1 MAFKFKVKKRPSLA
15 QAAAGGF
22 AQGVATGIN
31 QAAQLS
37 LQDRLRKQEEEKNRL
52 KKELDLF
59 NGMVSDVELTQSNRE
74 TIMRGKRM
82 IIASDGKT
90 GASTVYS
97 SISPDF
103 TFTPSKEEEARITK
117 QIESAEKK
125 AMATAKMEFDPTTD
139 TFKDTGMVGRQPTK
153 LEEEQRLKES
163 QIKLGLKPIY
173 KEEEQEGD
181 FLNTYNVFA
190 DGSRKLLTSKSKP
203 VKPQKLKVTKKEEI
217 QEGLDQVFYEYYED
231 GSKKEVRRQI
241 GKYKEDDLI
250 GLPEEGDGINTN
262 QMTWSNVQ
270 EGVVNIA
277 PGDTIS
283 DPQLGN
289 LKFKGGDS
297 SNLENYDFIG
307 FPEQ

>member
-37 LQDRLRKQEEEKNRL
+37 LQDRLKKQEEEKNRL

-59 NGMVSDVELTQSNRE
+59 NGMVSDVELTQANRE

-97 SISPDF
+97 SVSPDF
-103 TFTPSKEEEARITK
+103 EFMPSKEEEKAEDKLVQNIEK
-117 QIESAEKK
+117 Q
-125 AMATAKMEFDPTTD
+125 AMKTA
-139 TFKDTGMVGRQPTK
+139 GMIGRQPTK
-153 LEEEQRLKES
+153 LEEKERTKAS
-163 QIKLGLKPIY
+163 EIKLGLKPIHI
-173 KEEEQEGD
+173 EEEQEGD
-181 FLNTYNVFA
+181 FLNTYNKFA
-190 DGSRKLLTSKSKP
+190 DGSRKLISSKSKP
-203 VKPQKLKVTKKEEI
+203 VKLKEEKPI
-217 QEGLDQVFYEYYED
+217 RTEERREGLDQVFYDVFKD
-231 GSKKEVRRQI
+231 GTKVVKRKI
-241 GKYKEDDLI
+241 FDKYKEDDLF

-307 FPEQ
+307 FPE

>member
-59 NGMVSDVELTQSNRE
+59 NGMISDVELTQANRE

-97 SISPDF
+97 SVSPDF
-103 TFTPSKEEEARITK
+103 EFMPSKEEEKAEDKLVENIEK
-117 QIESAEKK
+117 Q
-125 AMATAKMEFDPTTD
+125 AMETA
-139 TFKDTGMVGRQPTK
+139 GMIGRQPTQ
-153 LEEEQRLKES
+153 LEEKERTKES
-163 QIKLGLKPIY
+163 EIKLGLKPIY

-241 GKYKEDDLI
+241 GKYKEDDLF

>member
-31 QAAQLS
+31 RAAQLS
-37 LQDRLRKQEEEKNRL
+37 LQDRLKKQEEEKNRL

-59 NGMVSDVELTQSNRE
+59 NGMVSDVELTQANRE

-103 TFTPSKEEEARITK
+103 EFMPSKEEEKAEDKLVENIEK
-117 QIESAEKK
+117 Q
-125 AMATAKMEFDPTTD
+125 AMETA
-139 TFKDTGMVGRQPTK
+139 GMIGRQPTK
-153 LEEEQRLKES
+153 LEEKERTKAS
-163 QIKLGLKPIY
+163 EIKLGLKPIHI
-173 KEEEQEGD
+173 EEEQEGD
-181 FLNTYNVFA
+181 FLNTYNKFA
-190 DGSRKLLTSKSKP
+190 DGSRKLISSKSKP
-203 VKPQKLKVTKKEEI
+203 VKLKEEKPTRI
-217 QEGLDQVFYEYYED
+217 EEMRKGNDQVFYNVFKDGTKQEYKRVYD
-231 GSKKEVRRQI
+231 
-241 GKYKEDDLI
+241 KYKEDELFD
-250 GLPEEGDGINTN
+250 LPEKGGDINTN